1 MSRDQASR
9 LRTLAQGRTAEPPLF
24 AARVVAITSGKGGV
38 GKTNVVAGLALALA
52 QQGQRVVVMDADFGL
67 ANLDILLGL
76 SPKYTLEHVL
86 RGEKVIEEI
95 LLEGPMGIRII
106 PASSGIQELTRLD
119 TMSELR
125 LVQGLQRVA
134 ETADWLLID
143 TAAGIH
149 DSVLKLLMAAQ
160 EVILVA
166 TPEPTSLVDAYAM
179 VKVLHL
185 RDAHK
190 LLWLL
195 VNNGQSADEA
205 QETVDQLQ
213 AVTERFLGKQLKV
226 LGMIPSDPH
235 LLQAV
240 RQQRG
245 VVELFP
251 HCPSTQ
257 AFQALARQLLGQVSL
272 QPDGFASFWRQLASE
287 DPQ

>member
-1 MSRDQASR
+1 MNHHPGPR
-9 LRTLAQGRTAEPPLF
+9 LRSLPLGQGTEAPLF

-38 GKTNVVAGLALALA
+38 GKTNVTAGLALSLA
-52 QQGQRVVVMDADFGL
+52 RLGQRVVVMDANFGL

-86 RGEKVIEEI
+86 RGEKVLEEI
-95 LLEGPMGIRII
+95 LLEGPAGMQIL

-119 TMSELR
+119 TLTELR

-134 ETADWLLID
+134 ETVDWLLID

-149 DSVLKLLMAAQ
+149 ESVLKLLLAAQ

-185 RDAHK
+185 REPSK
-190 LLWLL
+190 PLWLL
-195 VNNGQSADEA
+195 VNNGQSAEEA
-205 QETVDQLQ
+205 HETIDQLQ
-213 AVTERFLGKQLKV
+213 AATGQFLGKQLQV
-226 LGMIPSDPH
+226 LGMIPHDPH
-235 LLQAV
+235 ILQAV

-251 HCPSTQ
+251 GSP
-257 AFQALARQLLGQVSL
+257 AARALEAAVQQLLGQVCL
-272 QPDGFASFWRQLASE
+272 QPDDFAAFWSLPAPG
-287 DPQ
+287 DAP

>member
-1 MSRDQASR
+1 MSGDQASR
-9 LRTLAQGRTAEPPLF
+9 LRAMAQGQQQDSPLF

-38 GKTNVVAGLALALA
+38 GKTNVVAGLALSLA
-52 QQGQRVVVMDADFGL
+52 KLGQRVVVMDADFGL

-76 SPKYTLEHVL
+76 SPKFTLEHVL
-86 RGEKVIEEI
+86 RGEKVMEEI
-95 LLEGPMGIRII
+95 LLEGPLGIRII

-149 DSVLKLLMAAQ
+149 DSVIKLLMAAQ
-160 EVILVA
+160 EVILVT

-185 RDAHK
+185 REATK
-190 LLWLL
+190 PLWLL
-195 VNNGQSADEA
+195 INNGQNPDEA
-205 QETVDQLQ
+205 QETIDQLQ
-213 AVTERFLGKQLKV
+213 AATERFLGKQLQV
-226 LGMIPSDPH
+226 LGMIPNDPH

-240 RQQRG
+240 RQQHS
-245 VVELFP
+245 VADLFP
-251 HCPSTQ
+251 HSPSSR
-257 AFQALARQLLGQVSL
+257 AFSALARQLLGQVSL

-287 DPQ
+287 DPT

>member
-1 MSRDQASR
+1 MASGQPS
-9 LRTLAQGRTAEPPLF
+9 LSPLF

-52 QQGQRVVVMDADFGL
+52 QQGQRVVLMDADFGL

-95 LLEGPMGIRII
+95 LLDGPMGIRII

-251 HCPSTQ
+251 HAPSTL

>member
-1 MSRDQASR
+1 MSSDQASR
-9 LRTLAQGRTAEPPLF
+9 LRNLAQGQPTAAPLF

-38 GKTNVVAGLALALA
+38 GKTNVVAGLALSLA
-52 QQGQRVVVMDADFGL
+52 QLGQRVVVMDADFGL

-76 SPKYTLEHVL
+76 SPKFTLEHVL
-86 RGEKVIEEI
+86 RGEKVMEEI
-95 LLEGPMGIRII
+95 LLDGPLGIRII

-125 LVQGLQRVA
+125 LVQGLQRIA
-134 ETADWLLID
+134 ESADWLLID

-160 EVILVA
+160 EVILVT

-185 RDAHK
+185 RDAAK
-190 LLWLL
+190 PLWLL
-195 VNNGQSADEA
+195 VNNGQSSEEA
-205 QETVDQLQ
+205 QETIDQLQ
-213 AVTERFLGKQLKV
+213 AATERFLGKQLRL
-226 LGMIPSDPH
+226 LGMIPNDPH

-245 VVELFP
+245 VVDLFP
-251 HCPSTQ
+251 RSPSTQ
-257 AFQALARQLLGQVSL
+257 AFRALSRQLLGEVSL

-287 DPQ
+287 DPN

>member
-1 MSRDQASR
+1 
-9 LRTLAQGRTAEPPLF
+9 
-24 AARVVAITSGKGGV
+24 
-38 GKTNVVAGLALALA
+38 
-52 QQGQRVVVMDADFGL
+52 MDADFGL

-95 LLEGPMGIRII
+95 LFDGPMGIRII

-185 RDAHK
+185 REATK
-190 LLWLL
+190 PLWLL

-226 LGMIPSDPH
+226 LGLIPNDPH
-235 LLQAV
+235 VLQAV

-251 HCPSTQ
+251 HCPATQ

-272 QPDGFASFWRQLASE
+272 QPDGFASFWRQLASDE
-287 DPQ
+287 PQ